1 MKKIVLATTFAM
13 GIALHASAAVLP
25 NTVDIGDAGTRKEK
39 ASGVRRAVRLS
50 SPKFQ
55 PSCRM
60 PAPRGPGILPGASFQ
75 ATQSAKSSVL
85 AVMPPDPY
93 GIVAHPI
100 PDKTVVLSFDDSVAS
115 HATVVAP
122 LLKKLGFGGSFYIC
136 DFDSFS
142 TRKDWYMTWSQIKS
156 LADDGFDVGNHTKGH
171 GGASI
176 DAWLNLET
184 EFAANHVPKPTT
196 LCWPVYAVYPY
207 EYPELIAHQ
216 YTFGRAGGNRPYRP
230 TLDHPLNVPSWGIQD
245 DVSLETFI
253 SYVQQANGGQIAVFT
268 FHGVPEG
275 EHKAVSLAPEKFSRM
290 MQYLKD
296 KQFNVIGMR
305 DLAKYV
311 DVKKADKFLPAP
323 NQLPWGG
330 MTRDGNTL
338 YVSVS
343 KLPAD
348 RKLTLPGMTTRIAR
362 AYFAGDAKKQP
373 LTITKADTGI
383 QTLVVPESY
392 QMLSGEF
399 PTVIVAELQGAPI
412 ATILDFAFPGA
423 PPTVIS
429 GNEIRAQVPLA
440 ADLTKLSPVYDTG
453 SPQVKGHPA
462 SGSTHNFS
470 KPQTYIITAADGS
483 IRRYLVSVTP
493 TLGAVAI
500 GNPGFE
506 TSASAND
513 GGDSKS
519 GAAAW
524 TLIKPRNDGEL
535 GIRDLVEAPSAPRP
549 PDGSRHAVYMRGPG
563 NGVSQTLTFDKGNY
577 ILGFDAVKRNGYEKT
592 AAPIK
597 VTLDG
602 TLVLTLEPSQISE
615 KWAHYTSPAFP
626 VTAGSHTLAIT
637 LGEGD
642 GMDLIDNVTLQR

>member
-1 MKKIVLATTFAM
+1 MISPSVKTVLLAT
-13 GIALHASAAVLP
+13 IALQSSSLAAPPV
-25 NTVDIGDAGTRKEK
+25 A
-39 ASGVRRAVRLS
+39 
-50 SPKFQ
+50 
-55 PSCRM
+55 
-60 PAPRGPGILPGASFQ
+60 
-75 ATQSAKSSVL
+75 
-85 AVMPPDPY
+85 PDPY

-136 DFDSFS
+136 DFDSFN
-142 TRKDWYMTWSQIKS
+142 TRKDWYMTWPQIKS
-156 LADDGFDVGNHTKGH
+156 LADAGFDVGNHTKGH

-176 DAWLNLET
+176 DAWLNLES
-184 EFAANHVPKPTT
+184 EFTSNHVPKPTT

-245 DVSLETFI
+245 NVSLETFI
-253 SYVQQANGGQIAVFT
+253 SYVQQASGGQIAVFT

-275 EHKAVSLAPEKFSRM
+275 EHMAVSLAPEKFTLM

-311 DVKKADKFLPAP
+311 DVKKADMFLPAP

-348 RKLTLPGMTTRIAR
+348 RKLTLPGMTTRIGR
-362 AYFAGDAKKQP
+362 AYFAADAKKQP

-383 QTLVVPESY
+383 QTIVVPESSY
-392 QMLSGEF
+392 VLSGEY

-412 ATILDFAFPGA
+412 ATILDFGFPGA
-423 PPTVIS
+423 PPAVIS
-429 GNEIRAQVPLA
+429 GNDIRAQVPLA
-440 ADLTKLSPVYDTG
+440 ADLTKLAPRYDTG
-453 SPQVKGHPA
+453 SPQVKGRPA
-462 SGSTHNFS
+462 SGASNNFS
-470 KPQTYIITAADGS
+470 KPQTYIITSADGS
-483 IRRYLVSVTP
+483 TRRYQVTVTP

-506 TSASAND
+506 SSAGAANLD
-513 GGDSKS
+513 GASDSK
-519 GAAAW
+519 AAVADW

-535 GIRDLVEAPSAPRP
+535 GIRDLVESPSAPRP

-563 NGVSQTLTFDKGNY
+563 NGVSQTLTLDKGSY
-577 ILGFDAVKRNGYEKT
+577 ILSFDAVKRNGYEKT

-597 VTLDG
+597 VTVDA
-602 TLVLTLEPSQISE
+602 TSVLTLEPSQITE

-626 VTAGSHTLAIT
+626 VTAGSHTLSIT
-637 LGEGD
+637 LGEGE
-642 GMDLIDNVTLQR
+642 GMDLIDNVVLRR